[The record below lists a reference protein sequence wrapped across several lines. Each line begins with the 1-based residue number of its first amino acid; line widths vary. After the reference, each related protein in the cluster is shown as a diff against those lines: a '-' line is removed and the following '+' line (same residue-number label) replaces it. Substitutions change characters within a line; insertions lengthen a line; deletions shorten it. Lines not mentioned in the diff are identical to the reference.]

1 MAFDK
6 EYADMPVAAEA
17 APAGAKAKGRLPFGF
32 RFAEPM
38 ATPPA
43 EITDRRMLT
52 IYACWTHTTSTP
64 EGPDNPVEDTER

>member
-6 EYADMPVAAEA
+6 EYDGMPVAAEA
-17 APAGAKAKGRLPFGF
+17 APVGVKVKARLPFGF

-43 EITDRRMLT
+43 EITDRRTLT
-52 IYACWTHTTSTP
+52 IYACWTYTTSTA